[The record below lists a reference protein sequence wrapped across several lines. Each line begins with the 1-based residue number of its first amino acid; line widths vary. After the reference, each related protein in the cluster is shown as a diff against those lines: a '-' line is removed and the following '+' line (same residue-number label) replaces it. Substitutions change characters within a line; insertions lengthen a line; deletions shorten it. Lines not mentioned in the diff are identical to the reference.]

1 MAASKV
7 YFTTFHTTLEEN
19 IQQKLSRLLLTAGM
33 DQIDFRNRYVAI
45 KMHFGEPGNL
55 AYLRPNYAKTVADLV
70 RQLGGKP
77 FLTDCNT
84 LYVGGRKNALDHIE
98 SAYVNGFT
106 PYTTGCHII
115 IADGLKG
122 SDDVAVPVDGEY
134 VKNARIGRALMDA
147 DIVISLTHFKGHEA
161 TGIGGTIKNLGMGGG
176 SRAGKKEMHA
186 DGKPA
191 VNESKCIGCGACHKI
206 CAHDA
211 PTIEN
216 RKMHIDTNKCVG
228 CGRCIAVCP
237 MDAIEGVYDP
247 NGHLLNCKMA
257 EYAKA
262 VVQGR
267 PSFHISLAMDISPN
281 CDCHTENDVP
291 VIRRA
296 VFAERS
302 LLRQLRKHLRR
313 DVCDHVR
320 QDDAGRDAVDAD
332 AGRPQLL
339 CQRLCQGE
347 HRALRGGVARL
358 ARRADLP
365 PHGRDVEDAAAL
377 PAQHGGQD
385 GVHAVVDAADVHG
398 EQPVPL
404 CLRDLRDQAIVADA
418 RVVHE
423 HVRLRQ
429 ARNGILHSLCICHV
443 AADGLCAGL
452 GRDSGCR
459 RIVFLIEEAHGVAC
473 GRKGAHGSRAD
484 APAAAGDQG
493 VTHGVSSSPSG
504 MRNSR
509 RALAAVSA
517 PASSGV
523 RPRRAAIFAATSGT

>member
-106 PYTTGCHII
+106 PYTTGCHVI

-161 TGIGGTIKNLGMGGG
+161 TGIGG
-176 SRAGKKEMHA
+176 SRAGKKEMPA

-291 VIRRA
+291 VIPN
-296 VFAERS
+296 VGMFAS
-302 LLRQLRKHLRR
+302 F
-313 DVCDHVR
+313 DPV
-320 QDDAGRDAVDAD
+320 
-332 AGRPQLL
+332 
-339 CQRLCQGE
+339 
-347 HRALRGGVARL
+347 ALDEACAEMCSRMPRNPNA
-358 ARRADLP
+358 AF
-365 PHGRDVEDAAAL
+365 EDASSDDL
-377 PAQHGGQD
+377 F
-385 GVHAVVDAADVHG
+385 HAVHTVTHWQDQTEHG
-398 EQPVPL
+398 EK
-404 CLRDLRDQAIVADA
+404 I
-418 RVVHE
+418 
-423 HVRLRQ
+423 
-429 ARNGILHSLCICHV
+429 
-443 AADGLCAGL
+443 GL
-452 GRDSGCR
+452 GSREYE
-459 RIVFLIEEAHGVAC
+459 LIE
-473 GRKGAHGSRAD
+473 
-484 APAAAGDQG
+484 
-493 VTHGVSSSPSG
+493 
-504 MRNSR
+504 
-509 RALAAVSA
+509 
-517 PASSGV
+517 
-523 RPRRAAIFAATSGT
+523 I

>member
-1 MAASKV
+1 MRYNFPWGNVPDNRLPYPGEAIHDQEVCNMAASKV

-33 DQIDFRNRYVAI
+33 DQIDFKNRYVAI

-106 PYTTGCHII
+106 PYTTGCHVI

-161 TGIGGTIKNLGMGGG
+161 TGIGGAIKNLGMGGG

-281 CDCHTENDVP
+281 CDCHAENDVP
-291 VIRRA
+291 VIPN
-296 VFAERS
+296 VGMFAS
-302 LLRQLRKHLRR
+302 F
-313 DVCDHVR
+313 DPV
-320 QDDAGRDAVDAD
+320 
-332 AGRPQLL
+332 
-339 CQRLCQGE
+339 
-347 HRALRGGVARL
+347 ALDEACAEMCSRMPRNPNA
-358 ARRADLP
+358 AF
-365 PHGRDVEDAAAL
+365 EDASSEDL
-377 PAQHGGQD
+377 F
-385 GVHAVVDAADVHG
+385 HAVHTVTHWQDQTEHG
-398 EQPVPL
+398 EK
-404 CLRDLRDQAIVADA
+404 I
-418 RVVHE
+418 
-423 HVRLRQ
+423 
-429 ARNGILHSLCICHV
+429 
-443 AADGLCAGL
+443 GL
-452 GRDSGCR
+452 GSREYE
-459 RIVFLIEEAHGVAC
+459 LIE
-473 GRKGAHGSRAD
+473 
-484 APAAAGDQG
+484 
-493 VTHGVSSSPSG
+493 
-504 MRNSR
+504 
-509 RALAAVSA
+509 
-517 PASSGV
+517 
-523 RPRRAAIFAATSGT
+523 I

>member
-33 DQIDFRNRYVAI
+33 DQIDFKNRYVAI

-186 DGKPA
+186 DGKPT
-191 VNESKCIGCGACHKI
+191 VNESKCIGCGACRKI

-228 CGRCIAVCP
+228 CGRCIAACP
-237 MDAIEGVYDP
+237 LAAIAGAYDP

-281 CDCHTENDVP
+281 CDCHPENDVP
-291 VIRRA
+291 VIPN
-296 VFAERS
+296 VGMFAS
-302 LLRQLRKHLRR
+302 F
-313 DVCDHVR
+313 DPV
-320 QDDAGRDAVDAD
+320 
-332 AGRPQLL
+332 
-339 CQRLCQGE
+339 
-347 HRALRGGVARL
+347 ALDEACAEMCSRMPRNPNA
-358 ARRADLP
+358 AF
-365 PHGRDVEDAAAL
+365 EDASSDDL
-377 PAQHGGQD
+377 F
-385 GVHAVVDAADVHG
+385 HAVHTVTHWQDQTEHG
-398 EQPVPL
+398 EK
-404 CLRDLRDQAIVADA
+404 I
-418 RVVHE
+418 
-423 HVRLRQ
+423 
-429 ARNGILHSLCICHV
+429 
-443 AADGLCAGL
+443 GL
-452 GRDSGCR
+452 GSREYE
-459 RIVFLIEEAHGVAC
+459 LIE
-473 GRKGAHGSRAD
+473 
-484 APAAAGDQG
+484 
-493 VTHGVSSSPSG
+493 
-504 MRNSR
+504 
-509 RALAAVSA
+509 
-517 PASSGV
+517 
-523 RPRRAAIFAATSGT
+523 I

>member
-33 DQIDFRNRYVAI
+33 DQIDFKNRYVAI

-191 VNESKCIGCGACHKI
+191 VNESKCIGCGACYQ
-206 CAHDA
+206 A
-211 PTIEN
+211 
-216 RKMHIDTNKCVG
+216 
-228 CGRCIAVCP
+228 CP
-237 MDAIEGVYDP
+237 
-247 NGHLLNCKMA
+247 
-257 EYAKA
+257 
-262 VVQGR
+262 QR
-267 PSFHISLAMDISPN
+267 
-281 CDCHTENDVP
+281 
-291 VIRRA
+291 VI
-296 VFAERS
+296 
-302 LLRQLRKHLRR
+302 HLRLEDNPIVVLCSNKDARCR
-313 DVCDHVR
+313 DVCAVSCIGCGLCER
-320 QDDAGRDAVDAD
+320 TCPAG
-332 AGRPQLL
+332 
-339 CQRLCQGE
+339 
-347 HRALRGGVARL
+347 
-358 ARRADLP
+358 
-365 PHGRDVEDAAAL
+365 
-377 PAQHGGQD
+377 
-385 GVHAVVDAADVHG
+385 
-398 EQPVPL
+398 
-404 CLRDLRDQAIVADA
+404 AIVVSENRAFIYADKCLSCGMCA
-418 RVVHE
+418 M
-423 HVRLRQ
+423 
-429 ARNGILHSLCICHV
+429 ACPRNVIH
-443 AADGLCAGL
+443 DKRGLL
-452 GRDSGCR
+452 
-459 RIVFLIEEAHGVAC
+459 
-473 GRKGAHGSRAD
+473 
-484 APAAAGDQG
+484 
-493 VTHGVSSSPSG
+493 T
-504 MRNSR
+504 
-509 RALAAVSA
+509 
-517 PASSGV
+517 
-523 RPRRAAIFAATSGT
+523 PRH

>member
-134 VKNARIGRALMDA
+134 IKNARIGRALMDA
-147 DIVISLTHFKGHEA
+147 DIVISLTHFKGHEP
-161 TGIGGTIKNLGMGGG
+161 TGIGGTLKNLGMGGG

-191 VNESKCIGCGACHKI
+191 VNAEKCIGCGACRKI

-281 CDCHTENDVP
+281 CDCHAENDVP
-291 VIRRA
+291 VIPN
-296 VFAERS
+296 VGMFAS
-302 LLRQLRKHLRR
+302 F
-313 DVCDHVR
+313 DPV
-320 QDDAGRDAVDAD
+320 
-332 AGRPQLL
+332 
-339 CQRLCQGE
+339 
-347 HRALRGGVARL
+347 ALDEACAEMCSRMPRNPNA
-358 ARRADLP
+358 AF
-365 PHGRDVEDAAAL
+365 EDASSDDL
-377 PAQHGGQD
+377 F
-385 GVHAVVDAADVHG
+385 HAVHTVTHWQDQTEHG
-398 EQPVPL
+398 EK
-404 CLRDLRDQAIVADA
+404 I
-418 RVVHE
+418 
-423 HVRLRQ
+423 
-429 ARNGILHSLCICHV
+429 
-443 AADGLCAGL
+443 GL
-452 GRDSGCR
+452 GSREYE
-459 RIVFLIEEAHGVAC
+459 LIE
-473 GRKGAHGSRAD
+473 
-484 APAAAGDQG
+484 
-493 VTHGVSSSPSG
+493 
-504 MRNSR
+504 
-509 RALAAVSA
+509 
-517 PASSGV
+517 
-523 RPRRAAIFAATSGT
+523 I

>member
-161 TGIGGTIKNLGMGGG
+161 TGIGGTIKNLGMGGV

-191 VNESKCIGCGACHKI
+191 VNAEKCIGCGACRKI
-206 CAHDA
+206 CARDA

-281 CDCHTENDVP
+281 CDCHAENDVP
-291 VIRRA
+291 VIPN
-296 VFAERS
+296 VGMFAS
-302 LLRQLRKHLRR
+302 F
-313 DVCDHVR
+313 DPV
-320 QDDAGRDAVDAD
+320 
-332 AGRPQLL
+332 
-339 CQRLCQGE
+339 
-347 HRALRGGVARL
+347 ALDEACAEMCSRMPRNPNA
-358 ARRADLP
+358 AF
-365 PHGRDVEDAAAL
+365 EDASSDDL
-377 PAQHGGQD
+377 F
-385 GVHAVVDAADVHG
+385 HAVHTVTHWQDQTEHG
-398 EQPVPL
+398 EK
-404 CLRDLRDQAIVADA
+404 I
-418 RVVHE
+418 
-423 HVRLRQ
+423 
-429 ARNGILHSLCICHV
+429 
-443 AADGLCAGL
+443 GL
-452 GRDSGCR
+452 GSREYE
-459 RIVFLIEEAHGVAC
+459 LIE
-473 GRKGAHGSRAD
+473 
-484 APAAAGDQG
+484 
-493 VTHGVSSSPSG
+493 
-504 MRNSR
+504 
-509 RALAAVSA
+509 
-517 PASSGV
+517 
-523 RPRRAAIFAATSGT
+523 I

>member
-33 DQIDFRNRYVAI
+33 DQIDFKNRYVAI

-115 IADGLKG
+115 IADGLRG

-186 DGKPA
+186 DGKPT
-191 VNESKCIGCGACHKI
+191 VNESKCIGCGACRKI

-237 MDAIEGVYDP
+237 MDAIEGVCDP
-247 NGHLLNCKMA
+247 DGHLLNCKMA

-281 CDCHTENDVP
+281 CDCHPENDVP
-291 VIRRA
+291 VIPN
-296 VFAERS
+296 VGMFAS
-302 LLRQLRKHLRR
+302 F
-313 DVCDHVR
+313 DPV
-320 QDDAGRDAVDAD
+320 
-332 AGRPQLL
+332 
-339 CQRLCQGE
+339 
-347 HRALRGGVARL
+347 ALDEACAEMCSRMPRNPNA
-358 ARRADLP
+358 AF
-365 PHGRDVEDAAAL
+365 EDASSDDL
-377 PAQHGGQD
+377 F
-385 GVHAVVDAADVHG
+385 HAVHTVTHWQDQTEHG
-398 EQPVPL
+398 EK
-404 CLRDLRDQAIVADA
+404 I
-418 RVVHE
+418 
-423 HVRLRQ
+423 
-429 ARNGILHSLCICHV
+429 
-443 AADGLCAGL
+443 GL
-452 GRDSGCR
+452 GSREYE
-459 RIVFLIEEAHGVAC
+459 LIE
-473 GRKGAHGSRAD
+473 
-484 APAAAGDQG
+484 
-493 VTHGVSSSPSG
+493 
-504 MRNSR
+504 
-509 RALAAVSA
+509 
-517 PASSGV
+517 
-523 RPRRAAIFAATSGT
+523 I